1 MTQPTLEAAQA
12 KIDGLARQC
21 FSESDYEL
29 FCAVLLQLDKY
40 RALADSNRESM
51 YNQDK
56 EFAEHMKIQQ
66 TEIDSLTESVAYW
79 QKQAT
84 LLFVENKRLTEQSG
98 KGAVH
103 GGGDPN
109 GVISKSGQDGL

>member
-1 MTQPTLEAAQA
+1 MTQLTLEAAQS
-12 KIDGLARQC
+12 KIDGLAREC
-21 FSESDYEL
+21 FRESDYEL
-29 FCAVLLQLDKY
+29 FCAVLLQLDKF
-40 RALADSNRESM
+40 RALADSNREAL

-84 LLFVENKRLTEQSG
+84 LLFVENRRLTEQSG
-98 KGAVH
+98 KGAEH
-103 GGGDPN
+103 GGGN
-109 GVISKSGQDGL
+109 SNENVS

>member
-12 KIDGLARQC
+12 KIDGLARRY

-40 RALADSNRESM
+40 RALAVSNRECM

-98 KGAVH
+98 KGAEH
-103 GGGDPN
+103 GGGNTN
-109 GVISKSGQDGL
+109 GAVSECK